1 MFRVAGQL
9 DFRKARWVRMQHTWG
24 VLTFCLLVALTVH
37 VNSPWPWAKLTNIR
51 IRNSLLDLELRTSG
65 ELIASI
71 DGKEV
76 ARNSEWRLELRWEV
90 FN

>member
-37 VNSPWPWAKLTNIR
+37 VNS
-51 IRNSLLDLELRTSG
+51 LLDLELSTSG

-76 ARNSEWRLELRWEV
+76 ARNSEWRLELPWEV

>member
-1 MFRVAGQL
+1 
-9 DFRKARWVRMQHTWG
+9 MQHTWG

-76 ARNSEWRLELRWEV
+76 ARNSEWRLELPWEV